1 MSSFKER
8 VKYSFVTDF
17 NWIIST
23 ESVSEVTQI
32 DLDEICKTC
41 DSIKDKEIER
51 LKTENRKLK
60 KLVKFLKDELRALE
74 LKTAL
79 NEKAVPLKEMVEEF
93 TSTPEGKRAWER
105 AWKEQHEEW
114 KELLRQGKMS
124 RIKYYRLLNGMD
136 QKTLARALGTAQPN
150 ISRIERVGYNV
161 PTKTLKKL
169 AKIFGVRM
177 EDLIGD

>member
-1 MSSFKER
+1 MPEETGIMEGMMSS
-8 VKYSFVTDF
+8 T
-17 NWIIST
+17 T
-23 ESVSEVTQI
+23 
-32 DLDEICKTC
+32 
-41 DSIKDKEIER
+41 
-51 LKTENRKLK
+51 TENRKLK
-60 KLVKFLKDELRALE
+60 KLVRFLKDELRALE

-79 NEKAVPLKEMVEEF
+79 DEKAVPLKEMVEVF

-114 KELLRQGKMS
+114 EELLRQGKMS

-136 QKTLARALGTAQPN
+136 QKTLAKKLGTAQPN